1 MVAYIVRRLIH
12 AAIVVVIVS
21 VIIFVIIRLLPGDPI
36 IMLIN
41 QNMGASFTPEQID
54 ALRHEFGLDRP
65 LIIQYFSWFGNALQG
80 DFGISII
87 NRFNVAKEITNRLPV
102 TLMLGLTSFVIGLVV
117 GPILGI
123 ISAVRRGKVVDTV
136 VTVISNIGITA
147 PQFWVGILLIFFFG
161 LKLGIL
167 PIYGYTLPWNDFA
180 LSFKQSV
187 MPVIVL
193 AMFPLASSARQMRSS
208 MLEVLHEDYIRT
220 AWAKGLK
227 EKQVI
232 IKHAFKN
239 SLMPVVTL
247 QGLLLRNIV
256 GGSVIVE
263 TVFVIPGMGK
273 FMIDSMLAHDYTCVQ
288 ATALVMILVVVI
300 SNLIVDL
307 SYGWLDPRIQYD

>member
-1 MVAYIVRRLIH
+1 MVAYIIRRLLH
-12 AAIVVVIVS
+12 AVAVVILVS
-21 VIIFVIIRLLPGDPI
+21 ILIFIVIRLLPGDPI

-41 QNMGASFTPEQID
+41 QNMGASYTQAQID
-54 ALRHEFGLDRP
+54 ELRHQYGLDMP
-65 LIIQYFSWFGNALQG
+65 VPIQYLNWLKGVACG
-80 DFGISII
+80 DFGISIV
-87 NRFNVAKEITNRLPV
+87 NRFDIGREIMNRLPV
-102 TLMLGLTSFVIGLVV
+102 TLCLGLTSFVIGMVV
-117 GPILGI
+117 GPVLGI
-123 ISAVRRGKVVDTV
+123 VGAARRGKAADTV
-136 VTVISNIGITA
+136 VTIFSNIGITA
-147 PQFWVGILLIFFFG
+147 PQFWIGILLIFFFG
-161 LKLGIL
+161 LKLGLL
-167 PIYGYTLPWNDFA
+167 PIYGYTLPWVDFSM
-180 LSFKQSV
+180 SFRQSV

-193 AMFPLASSARQMRSS
+193 SLFPVASSARQMRSS

-220 AWAKGLK
+220 AWAKGLR

-232 IKHAFKN
+232 AAHAFKN

-273 FMIDSMLAHDYTCVQ
+273 FMIDSMVAHDYACVQ
-288 ATALVMILVVVI
+288 ATAFIMVLVVVL

>member
-12 AAIVVVIVS
+12 AAVVVVIVS
-21 VIIFVIIRLLPGDPI
+21 VIIFIIIRLLPGDPI

-54 ALRHEFGLDRP
+54 AMRHEFGLDQP
-65 LIIQYFSWFGNALQG
+65 VIIQYFKWFGNALHG

-87 NRFNVAKEITNRLPV
+87 NRFNVAQEIANRLPV

-123 ISAVRRGKVVDTV
+123 ISAVRRGKIIDSV
-136 VTVISNIGITA
+136 VTVLSNIGITA

-167 PIYGYTLPWNDFA
+167 PIYGYTLPWNDFV
-180 LSFKQSV
+180 LSFKQSI

-273 FMIDSMLAHDYTCVQ
+273 FMIDSMLSHDYTCVQ

-307 SYGWLDPRIQYD
+307 SYGWLDPRIQYE